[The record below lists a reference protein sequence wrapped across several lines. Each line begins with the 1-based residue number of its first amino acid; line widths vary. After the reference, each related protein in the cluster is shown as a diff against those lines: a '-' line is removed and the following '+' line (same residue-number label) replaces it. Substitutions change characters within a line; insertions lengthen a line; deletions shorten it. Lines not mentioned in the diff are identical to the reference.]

1 MTEPGKKI
9 QKSIVKIMHLFIL
22 MCCKELP
29 VIIHNGSAHSRE
41 TSSIYKTNVL
51 NYRIKQFIKIP
62 EIGSKTYFFKT
73 FKIPDHALMY
83 ICSCFVSFS
92 KLFFQGSLL
101 SD

>member
-1 MTEPGKKI
+1 
-9 QKSIVKIMHLFIL
+9 

-92 KLFFQGSLL
+92 ELFFQGSLL

>member
-9 QKSIVKIMHLFIL
+9 QESTVNIMHLFIL

-29 VIIHNGSAHSRE
+29 VIHNGSAHSRE
-41 TSSIYKTNVL
+41 TSSIYKTNIL

-62 EIGSKTYFFKT
+62 EIGSKTYLFKT

-83 ICSCFVSFS
+83 TCSCFVSFS
-92 KLFFQGSLL
+92 ELFFQCSLL
-101 SD
+101 